1 MDLLASSL
9 PTQTGMAVISRPVV
23 NQTGL
28 VGLFDFSL
36 EWAPE
41 VEGGQPGPSGP
52 TFSEALKKQ
61 LGLKLDPKKGPV
73 ELLLIDHVEQPSE
86 K

>member
-1 MDLLASSL
+1 MLASSL
-9 PTQTGMAVISRPVV
+9 PTQTGMATISRPVV

-52 TFSEALKKQ
+52 TFNEALKQQ

-73 ELLLIDHVEQPSE
+73 DLLVIDHIEQPSE
-86 K
+86 N